1 MGIGDW
7 GAPNPQPPI
16 PQSPIPNPQYIY
28 INFINNLITINN
40 YIFSKLTFLP
50 KFLSN
55 YKIPGFYDFY
65 KNLSDYLNNNITIEY
80 FNNEK
85 KLREYFKS
93 DSAK

>member
-1 MGIGDW
+1 M
-7 GAPNPQPPI
+7 
-16 PQSPIPNPQYIY
+16 
-28 INFINNLITINN
+28 ITINN
-40 YIFSKLTFLP
+40 YIFSKLTFVP

-55 YKIPGFYDFY
+55 YKISGFYDFY

-93 DSAK
+93 ESAK